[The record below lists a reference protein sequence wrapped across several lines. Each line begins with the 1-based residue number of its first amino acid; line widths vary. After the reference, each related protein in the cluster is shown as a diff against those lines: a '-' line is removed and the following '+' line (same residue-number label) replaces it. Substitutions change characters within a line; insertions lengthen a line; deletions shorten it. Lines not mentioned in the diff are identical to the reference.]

1 MRRDSVLCGV
11 IEMGRENSCAFTGHR
26 PKSFPWKYNE
36 TADGCVA
43 LKAVL
48 SAQITGLIEAGVTEY
63 FSGMAQGTD
72 CYCSQIV
79 LTLRE
84 KKPAL
89 KLHCVLPH
97 EGQADK
103 WSASAREKYNS
114 ILEQADS
121 VEFVSHAYYDGCM
134 IDRNH
139 RLVESA
145 GFLLAVYNGVRR
157 SGTGATVNY
166 ARKMGR
172 EIIVIDPATLEITHE
187 GTASDL
193 TL

>member
-1 MRRDSVLCGV
+1 M
-11 IEMGRENSCAFTGHR
+11 
-26 PKSFPWKYNE
+26 
-36 TADGCVA
+36 
-43 LKAVL
+43 KAVL
-48 SAQITGLIEAGVTEY
+48 AEQIAALVKDGVTDF
-63 FSGMAQGTD
+63 FSEMAEGTD

-79 LTLRE
+79 LSLRE
-84 KKPAL
+84 QNPAL

-97 EGQADK
+97 EGQTDK

-145 GFLLAVYNGVRR
+145 GFLLAVYNGIRR

-172 EIIVIDPATLEITHE
+172 KIIVIDPATLGITHE
-187 GTASDL
+187 SPALDVKP
-193 TL
+193 

>member
-1 MRRDSVLCGV
+1 M
-11 IEMGRENSCAFTGHR
+11 
-26 PKSFPWKYNE
+26 
-36 TADGCVA
+36 A

-48 SAQITGLIEAGVTEY
+48 TEQITALAKAGVTDF
-63 FSGMAQGTD
+63 FSGMAEGTD
-72 CYCSQIV
+72 CYWSQIV

-84 KKPAL
+84 TNPAL

-97 EGQADK
+97 EGQADR
-103 WSASAREKYNS
+103 WSDSARERYNA
-114 ILEQADS
+114 ILEQAAS
-121 VEFVSHAYYDGCM
+121 VDYVSRAYYDGCM

-145 GFLLAVYNGVRR
+145 GLLLAVYNGARR

-166 ARKMGR
+166 ARKLGR
-172 EIIVIDPATLEITHE
+172 EIIVIDPTTLEITHE
-187 GTASDL
+187 SPASNL